1 MSTTKKIVYLAL
13 AIMSLVIIV
22 EFIREVPASFP
33 AVLFAAVVV
42 ALLVFRIFYAA
53 TMIQTLRRSIRDIEK
68 VCDEQ
73 SEVPTRLSVD
83 SLKIIRIKVLCRI
96 AGAL

>member
-1 MSTTKKIVYLAL
+1 MSVTKKTLYLAL

-42 ALLVFRIFYAA
+42 ALLVFRISYAGM
-53 TMIQTLRRSIRDIEK
+53 MIQTLRRSIRDIEK
-68 VCDEQ
+68 VCDES

-83 SLKIIRIKVLCRI
+83 SIKITRIKVLCRI